1 MTDQLNKYLFADQLT
16 RAQTVELNSAWQT
29 GLEHQQYPACVRDLL
44 GELAAAAVLLAGNL
58 KLDGSL
64 VLQAQGDGPIA
75 LMVVEC
81 TSDFEIRAT
90 ATLREDAVIADDA
103 DLQSLLN
110 TYDNGRFIVV
120 LEPKAG
126 SDLKPYQGIVP
137 LEGKNLAEVLE
148 NYMKH
153 SEQLDTKIFLAANG
167 EKANGL
173 LLQRLP
179 GTGGTIEG
187 TDAPEEPSWD
197 RAKQLAETVKDDE
210 LLTLP
215 APELIHRLFW
225 QEDLLQL
232 DPTTLRW
239 HCPCTRE
246 RVADML
252 RMLGREEI
260 ETILSEQE
268 FIEVACNF
276 CGKPYQFDA
285 VDSAQLF
292 IPPSDQPESKNTL
305 H

>member
-29 GLEHQQYPACVRDLL
+29 GLQHQQYPACVRDLL

-232 DPTTLRW
+232 EPTTLRW

>member
-29 GLEHQQYPACVRDLL
+29 GLQHQQYPACVRDLL

-232 DPTTLRW
+232 EPTTLRW

-292 IPPSDQPESKNTL
+292 IPPSDQPESKDTL

>member
-1 MTDQLNKYLFADQLT
+1 MTDQLNKYIFADQLT
-16 RAQTVELNSAWQT
+16 RAQTVELTHSWQS
-29 GLEHQQYPACVRDLL
+29 GLEHQHYPDSIRNLL

-64 VLQAQGDGPIA
+64 VLQAQGDGPVA

-81 TSDFEIRAT
+81 TSSFQIRAT
-90 ATLREDAVIADDA
+90 ATLREDAVIPDNAN
-103 DLQSLLN
+103 LQNLLN

-120 LEPKAG
+120 LEPKAN
-126 SDLKPYQGIVP
+126 SDLQPYQGIVP
-137 LEGKNLAEVLE
+137 LQGETIAEVLE

-153 SEQLDTKIFLAANG
+153 SEQLDTKIFLAADG

-179 GTGGTIEG
+179 GTGGSIEG
-187 TDAPEEPSWD
+187 TDAPDEPSWD
-197 RAKQLAETVKDDE
+197 RAQQLATTLKNEE
-210 LLTLP
+210 LLELP
-215 APELIHRLFW
+215 ATQLIHRLFW

-232 DPTTLRW
+232 EPINLSW

-252 RMLGREEI
+252 QMLGRHEI
-260 ETILSEQE
+260 ESILSEQE
-268 FIEVACNF
+268 HIEVACNF
-276 CGKPYQFDA
+276 CGKPYLFDA

-292 IPPSDQPESKNTL
+292 IAKSDQPEAKKTL

>member
-29 GLEHQQYPACVRDLL
+29 GLQHQQYPACVRDLL

-232 DPTTLRW
+232 NPTTLRW